1 MRCLELQPSVD
12 EVTGE
17 KVVEVEAAGSMDV
30 TRLTTAAAQDDQA
43 PAPSFS
49 LYESRDPELA
59 PARPAQARTG
69 VYSYSAVMATANGEA
84 VPDDLPAT
92 TSFSAAVGDLG
103 RAGDQEVLRAAAHAD
118 NPDDDQPR
126 ATSLGSAFHELAQ
139 LMAETGSYP
148 DEATVGNVARAWG
161 CSRAQRERLDA
172 ALRRWWGSD
181 IRSEAIAHDVVVPE
195 APFFC
200 ERPAQ
205 LGEYVDGAIDLLCYD
220 RGSDRAL
227 VVDYKTGD
235 ADRDADSLRRA
246 HELQARMYA
255 DVLLGRGVS
264 HVECAFVCV
273 ERDDGRGGPVVV
285 RYAFDE
291 APGSKN

>member
-1 MRCLELQPSVD
+1 M
-12 EVTGE
+12 
-17 KVVEVEAAGSMDV
+17 
-30 TRLTTAAAQDDQA
+30 
-43 PAPSFS
+43 
-49 LYESRDPELA
+49 
-59 PARPAQARTG
+59 
-69 VYSYSAVMATANGEA
+69 
-84 VPDDLPAT
+84 
-92 TSFSAAVGDLG
+92 
-103 RAGDQEVLRAAAHAD
+103 
-118 NPDDDQPR
+118 
-126 ATSLGSAFHELAQ
+126 
-139 LMAETGSYP
+139 
-148 DEATVGNVARAWG
+148 
-161 CSRAQRERLDA
+161 
-172 ALRRWWGSD
+172 
-181 IRSEAIAHDVVVPE
+181 VPE